1 MASITIE
8 SASRTFA
15 DGTRALDGVSLAV
28 GDGEFLVLVGPSGC
42 GKSTLLRAV
51 AGLEPL
57 DSGRVLIG
65 AVDVTGKPAGERDI
79 AMVFQNYALY
89 PQMSVRDNIE
99 FGLKSRR
106 MSGAERRERVADVA
120 GLLGLGSLLSR
131 RPSEL
136 SGGQLQRVAMG
147 RAIAR
152 RPQAFLMDE
161 PLSNLDAQLR
171 GSMRAELSRMRER
184 LGVTTLYVTHDQI
197 EAMTLGERVAVMRE
211 GTIQQCDTPRRLF
224 DQPRNVFVATFMG
237 SPPMNL
243 LKADRTA
250 AGIRFGRY
258 ELPLAAGARVPSAVP
273 STLLLGLRP
282 GDMALERSAP
292 PHWPRIEVVP
302 HAVEEYGHERIV
314 RFRADGSRGGGAETE
329 VSALLS
335 GRDVIAVGELLRLG
349 VDTAHLHFFDPESGN
364 ALA

>member
-1 MASITIE
+1 MASISIE
-8 SASRTFA
+8 GASRTFA
-15 DGTRALDGVSLAV
+15 DGTRALDGVSLAIA
-28 GDGEFLVLVGPSGC
+28 DGEFLVLVGPSGC

-51 AGLEPL
+51 AGLEHL

-65 AVDVTGKPAGERDI
+65 EADVTGKPAGERDI

-89 PQMSVRDNIE
+89 PQMSVRENIE

-106 MSGAERRERVADVA
+106 MSEAERRERVADVA
-120 GLLGLGSLLSR
+120 GLLGLGTLLSR

-171 GSMRAELSRMRER
+171 TSMRAELSRMRER
-184 LGVTTLYVTHDQI
+184 LAVTTIYVTHDQI
-197 EAMTLGERVAVMRE
+197 EAMTLGERVAVMRD
-211 GTIQQCDTPRRLF
+211 GTIQQCDTPRGLF

-243 LKADRTA
+243 LKSQMTA
-250 AGIRFGRY
+250 GGIRFGRY
-258 ELPLAAGARVPSAVP
+258 ELPLEGGVRIPKAVP
-273 STLLLGLRP
+273 STFLMGLRP
-282 GDMALERSAP
+282 GDLALDRGAP
-292 PHWPRIEVVP
+292 GHWPRIDVVP

-314 RFRADGSRGGGAETE
+314 RFRCDAPPDRGAEVD
-329 VSALLS
+329 VSALLR
-335 GRDVIAVGELLRLG
+335 GRDLIAVGERLRLG
-349 VDTAHLHFFDPESGN
+349 VDTTHLHFFDPESGN
-364 ALA
+364 AL

>member
-8 SASRTFA
+8 GASLRFP
-15 DGTRALDGVSLAV
+15 DGTRALDGVSLSVAN
-28 GDGEFLVLVGPSGC
+28 GEFLVLVGPSGC

-51 AGLEPL
+51 AGLERL

-65 AVDVTGKPAGERDI
+65 EADVTAKAAGERDI

-99 FGLKSRR
+99 FGLKCRR
-106 MSGAERRERVADVA
+106 MGERERRERVADVA
-120 GLLGLGSLLSR
+120 GLLGLDSLLSR

-171 GSMRAELSRMRER
+171 ASMRAELSRMRER
-184 LGVTTLYVTHDQI
+184 LAVTTLYVTHDQI

-211 GTIQQCDTPRRLF
+211 GTIQQCDTPRRLY
-224 DQPRNVFVATFMG
+224 DRPRNVFVATFMG

-243 LKADRTA
+243 LKAEITST
-250 AGIRFGRY
+250 GVRFGRY
-258 ELPLAAGARVPSAVP
+258 ELPLEAGASLPGAVP
-273 STLLLGLRP
+273 PALLVGLRP
-282 GDMALERSAP
+282 GDLALDRNAP
-292 PHWPRIEVVP
+292 GHWPRIEVVP
-302 HAVEEYGHERIV
+302 ISVEEYGHERIV
-314 RFRADGSRGGGAETE
+314 RFRADGAPGGSAEGE
-329 VSALLS
+329 VTVLLG
-335 GRDVIAVGELLRLG
+335 GRDVIPVGERLRLG
-349 VDTAHLHFFDPESGN
+349 VDTAHLHFFDARSGT
-364 ALA
+364 ALP